1 MTEVLSMEKE
11 YGPPVSLPIHPGEI
25 LNEEFLIPM
34 NITPNH
40 LAEAIG
46 VDPALI
52 QAIIN
57 REERVTPEIAAM
69 LSRFFGTSA
78 GLWTGLQAQYDLD
91 LAEDRQA
98 GELGPEADYWP
109 E

>member
-1 MTEVLSMEKE
+1 MTEMSSMEKE
-11 YGPPVSLPIHPGEI
+11 YGPKVFPPVHPGQI
-25 LNEEFLIPM
+25 LNKEFLIPM
-34 NITPNH
+34 DIAPSR
-40 LAEAIG
+40 LADAIG
-46 VDPALI
+46 VAPALV

-91 LAEDRQA
+91 LAEDSQA
-98 GELGPEADYWP
+98 GELSPEAGYCP